1 MVKRSSSKKKQNY
14 ESLAPACDT
23 TFDLI
28 STFFPAN
35 LIDGFQSRMIR
46 TFLDLNRFLKS
57 DKDPRIPFHLFEK
70 FSTAVNSGIGA
81 EVKKFIWRQGIQK
94 VLKCLEAIHF
104 A

>member
-1 MVKRSSSKKKQNY
+1 MVKRSSSKKKRNY

-35 LIDGFQSRMIR
+35 LIDGFQSSLIR

-57 DKDPRIPFHLFEK
+57 DKGSQNSISSFRKVFDCSQLWNWGGSEK
-70 FSTAVNSGIGA
+70 SYMETRHS
-81 EVKKFIWRQGIQK
+81 KK
-94 VLKCLEAIHF
+94 LKMH
-104 A
+104 